1 MKARTRKTLRWGQ
14 YALLLAGCA
23 ALAYCAVILLQAKN
37 YQARA
42 EGQLAERTAKGS
54 SFPVSSAVSSSTS
67 YREVGRVPQ
76 PAAVSEKSGA
86 GMVGR
91 IDIPAAG
98 ISAMIADGD
107 SSDVLRLA
115 VGHVPG
121 TALPGHSGNVGL
133 AAHRDSFFRGLGD
146 VKQGDVIRVT
156 VPGKEYVYRVKFTDI
171 VTPKE
176 TWVLRPTPYE
186 GLTLITCYPFHY
198 VGTAPKRFIVRAER
212 SKNE

>member
-1 MKARTRKTLRWGQ
+1 MTAWIEKTLRWAQ
-14 YALLLAGCA
+14 YAMLLGGCA
-23 ALAYCAVILLQAKN
+23 ALAYCAGILIQAKN

-42 EGQLAERTAKGS
+42 EEQMDQRIAQNS
-54 SFPVSSAVSSSTS
+54 SLPVSASAS

-76 PAAVSEKSGA
+76 PEPVAEKSGA
-86 GMVGR
+86 DTVGR

-121 TALPGHSGNVGL
+121 TALPGHSGNVAL

-146 VKQGDVIRVT
+146 VKPGDAIRVT

-171 VTPKE
+171 VAPKE
-176 TWVLRPTPYE
+176 TWVLRPTSYE